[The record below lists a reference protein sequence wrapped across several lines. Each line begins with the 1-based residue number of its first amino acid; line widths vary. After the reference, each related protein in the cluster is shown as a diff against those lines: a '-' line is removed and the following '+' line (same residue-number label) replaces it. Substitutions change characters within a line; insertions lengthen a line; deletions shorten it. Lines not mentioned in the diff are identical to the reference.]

1 MRALQIIIASIC
13 WVLAMCGEFA
23 SKCLT
28 TGSLR
33 KKKKPSYTV
42 FADFHGVNSDC
53 HRSQFQATKMIHVE
67 CWEMMYSI
75 SII

>member
-42 FADFHGVNSDC
+42 FADFHNVLFPPWLISSYQRNVTELRFGKKS
-53 HRSQFQATKMIHVE
+53 TKGS
-67 CWEMMYSI
+67 C
-75 SII
+75 